1 MAADQQG
8 NDHQSNPPS
17 HPELAGYNAADTM
30 PSNVSELLTRAQ
42 LDNARDVYKLIESR
56 SELNPYQDRELA
68 VKIINKLVDYHD
80 TVIEKL
86 VEEGKAGSVP
96 GWAIDLHR
104 LKLAIDL
111 LESVDLSD
119 D

>member
-1 MAADQQG
+1 MSQDKPG
-8 NDHQSNPPS
+8 DELL
-17 HPELAGYNAADTM
+17 HPEAREGYNASDTM

-42 LDNARDVYKLIESR
+42 LDNARDVYKMIESR
-56 SELNPYQDRELA
+56 SDLNPYQDRELA
-68 VKIINKLVDYHD
+68 VKIISKLADYHND
-80 TVIEKL
+80 VIDKHI
-86 VEEGKAGSVP
+86 EEGKADAIA

-111 LESVDLSD
+111 LEGVDLSD